1 MGLGN
6 NPLATEGDRFIK
18 NTLDTPRGTPKPAP
32 AVPVGAGGA
41 GGAMRDTEPGAYPDA
56 LPGTPRTELREARQ
70 GRAAKPKI
78 GKHVKSFSLDE
89 HLVQRLRA
97 YAFHEEEKASAV
109 VSRALHQYLA
119 DRGY

>member
-6 NPLATEGDRFIK
+6 NPLKAPAEVRPDRLIRNTVPDATPEPDPPAHGAPAR
-18 NTLDTPRGTPKPAP
+18 TAPQDTDPYAPPVSRDAEAPRGRPPRPK
-32 AVPVGAGGA
+32 
-41 GGAMRDTEPGAYPDA
+41 
-56 LPGTPRTELREARQ
+56 
-70 GRAAKPKI
+70 K
-78 GKHVKSFSLDE
+78 GKHVKSFSLDD

-119 DRGY
+119 ERGY